1 MTKRSGAR
9 IALLATAAALCAA
22 LPATASA
29 ELLETGACDD
39 SPLSQP
45 FAPWGDHAHYK
56 LAPGGDFES
65 GTAGWSLR
73 NAAVVSGSS
82 PYAATG
88 RQGSRSVSIKPGG
101 SVTSP
106 ATCVNIDYPT
116 ARFFA
121 KSSGGLL
128 GLLPAMKVDV
138 LYRDGALGIIAVP
151 AGVVTPSS
159 RWNPTLQM
167 LTHAALGATLNG
179 GEAPVALRFT
189 SLAGTWTIDDVFVDP
204 YRRS

>member
-9 IALLATAAALCAA
+9 VALLATAAALCGA
-22 LPATASA
+22 LPATANA
-29 ELLETGACDD
+29 AMLEGGACDD
-39 SPLSQP
+39 APLSKP
-45 FAPWGDHAHYK
+45 FTPWGDHAYYK

-73 NAAVVSGSS
+73 SAGTVSGSE

-88 RQGSRSVSIKPGG
+88 ELGASSLRIKPGG
-101 SVTSP
+101 SATTP

-128 GLLPAMKVDV
+128 GLLPLMKVDV
-138 LYRDGALGIIAVP
+138 LYRDGLLGIIAVP

-167 LTHAALGATLNG
+167 LTHAAVGATVNG
-179 GEAPVALRFT
+179 GEAPIALRFT
-189 SLAGTWTIDDVFVDP
+189 AVSGTWTIDDVFVDP
-204 YRRS
+204 FRRS

>member
-1 MTKRSGAR
+1 MTNRSGAR
-9 IALLATAAALCAA
+9 IALLALAAALCAA
-22 LPATASA
+22 FPTGANAA
-29 ELLETGACDD
+29 LLEGGACDD
-39 SPLSQP
+39 AALSQP
-45 FAPWGDHAHYK
+45 FAPWGDNAHYK

-65 GTAGWSLR
+65 GAEDWALR
-73 NAAVVSGSS
+73 NATVVAGSS
-82 PYAATG
+82 PHAATG
-88 RQGSRSVSIKPGG
+88 EVGSRSVSIKPGG

-138 LYRDGALGIIAVP
+138 LYEKGALGIIAVP

-167 LTHAALGATLNG
+167 LTHAALGATLAG
-179 GEAPVALRFT
+179 GEAPIALRFT

-204 YRRS
+204 FRRS

>member
-9 IALLATAAALCAA
+9 VALLATAAALCAA
-22 LPATASA
+22 LPATANA

-39 SPLSQP
+39 APLSQP
-45 FAPWGDHAHYK
+45 FSPWGDNANYK

-65 GTAGWSLR
+65 GLEGWSLR
-73 NAAVVSGSS
+73 NAGLVSGSS
-82 PYAATG
+82 PHAATG
-88 RQGSRSVSIKPGG
+88 AVGDHSVVIKPGG

-106 ATCVNIDYPT
+106 ATCVNLDYPT
-116 ARFFA
+116 ARFFT

-138 LYRDGALGIIAVP
+138 LYQKGALGIIAVP
-151 AGVVTPSS
+151 AGVVLPQS
-159 RWNPTLQM
+159 RWNPSGKM
-167 LTHAALGATLNG
+167 LTHALLGATLAG
-179 GEAPVALRFT
+179 GEAPIALRFT
-189 SLAGTWTIDDVFVDP
+189 AVAGTWTIDDVFVDP